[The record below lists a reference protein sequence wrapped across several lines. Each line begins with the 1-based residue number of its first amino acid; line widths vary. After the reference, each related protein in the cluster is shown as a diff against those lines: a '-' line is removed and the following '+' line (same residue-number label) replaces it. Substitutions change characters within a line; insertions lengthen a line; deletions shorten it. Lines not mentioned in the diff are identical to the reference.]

1 MNFEPAPL
9 IATAEAPLPE
19 GMRAFWH
26 QGAGGAR
33 LRAAIAPSDG
43 PARGGVIL
51 SPGRTEPIEK
61 YFEVT
66 GELQARGF
74 WVLVHDWRG
83 QGLSQRL
90 LPDRLQGHASGPGD
104 FLEDFARL
112 LNDAEPLLP
121 RPWISL
127 SHSMGG
133 ALVAMALAAGERRFA
148 GAVLSSPMMGLTA
161 ARRLP
166 LEAARLIAHGMV
178 RAGRAGAWVMKD
190 GFDPMLGSFDRNILT
205 HDERRYE
212 RYRAQLAA
220 CPDLALGGPTW
231 GWLAFAFDCAAEL
244 ARPAAARAAT
254 LPLTVVA
261 AGEDLLVQ
269 TAPARRYA
277 ERAPQG
283 RYAEIA
289 GAYHEV
295 LMETDARR
303 ALVWREFD
311 ALAERAAVG
320 RLGSQAP

>member
-1 MNFEPAPL
+1 
-9 IATAEAPLPE
+9 
-19 GMRAFWH
+19 
-26 QGAGGAR
+26 
-33 LRAAIAPSDG
+33 
-43 PARGGVIL
+43 VIV

-74 WVLVHDWRG
+74 FVLVHDWRG
-83 QGLSQRL
+83 QGLSHRP
-90 LPDRLQGHASGPGD
+90 LPDRLKGHASGAGD
-104 FLEDFARL
+104 FLRDFRRL
-112 LNDAEPLLP
+112 LDDAEPLLP
-121 RPWISL
+121 KPWITL
-127 SHSMGG
+127 GHSMGG
-133 ALVAMALAAGERRFA
+133 ALVAMALAAGERRFS
-148 GAVLSSPMMGLTA
+148 GAFLSSPMMGLQA

-166 LEAARLIAHGMV
+166 LEAARLIARGMV
-178 RAGRAGAWVMKD
+178 RAGRGEALALKD
-190 GFDPMLGSFDRNILT
+190 GFNPMLGPFDSNILT
-205 HDERRYE
+205 HDQRRYE

-220 CPDLALGGPTW
+220 CPELALGGPSW

-244 ARPAAARAAT
+244 ARPSAARAAN

-261 AGEDLLVQ
+261 ASEDHLVQ

-311 ALAERAAVG
+311 ELAGRAAAGLARSAAQSKAKASQPQVG
-320 RLGSQAP
+320 PPSASSGQAASWAR

>member
-1 MNFEPAPL
+1 VNLAPAPL

-19 GMRAFWH
+19 GMSAFWH
-26 QGAGGAR
+26 DGAGGAR

-43 PARGGVIL
+43 PARGAVIL

-83 QGLSQRL
+83 QGLSHRL
-90 LPDRLQGHASGPGD
+90 LGDRLKGHAAGAGD
-104 FLEDFARL
+104 FLDDFRRL
-112 LNDAEPLLP
+112 LDHAEPLLP

-127 SHSMGG
+127 GHSMGG
-133 ALVAMALAAGERRFA
+133 ALAAMALAAGERRFS
-148 GAVLSSPMMGLTA
+148 GAFLTSPMMGLEA

-166 LEAARLIAHGMV
+166 LEVARLIARGMV
-178 RAGRAGAWVMKD
+178 RAGRAEAWVYE
-190 GFDPMLGSFDRNILT
+190 GYDPMLGPFDRNILT

-212 RYRAQLAA
+212 RYRGQLAA
-220 CPDLALGGPTW
+220 CPDLALGGVTW

-244 ARPAAARAAT
+244 AKPAAARAAG
-254 LPLTVVA
+254 LPLTVVGA
-261 AGEDLLVQ
+261 SEDRLVQ
-269 TAPARRYA
+269 TGPARRYA

-303 ALVWREFD
+303 ALAWREFD
-311 ALAERAAVG
+311 ELAERAGA
-320 RLGSQAP
+320 

>member
-1 MNFEPAPL
+1 MTLEPAPL
-9 IATAEAPLPE
+9 VATAEAPIPD

-43 PARGGVIL
+43 PARGAVIL

-83 QGLSQRL
+83 HGLSHRL
-90 LPDRLQGHASGPGD
+90 LGDRLKGHAAGAGD
-104 FLEDFARL
+104 FLEDFRRL
-112 LNDAEPLLP
+112 LHEAEPLLP
-121 RPWISL
+121 RPWISFG
-127 SHSMGG
+127 HSMGG
-133 ALVAMALAAGERRFA
+133 ALVAMALAAGERRFS
-148 GAVLSSPMMGLTA
+148 GAFLSSPMMGLEA

-166 LEAARLIAHGMV
+166 LEVARLIAHGMV
-178 RAGRAGAWVMKD
+178 RAGRAEAWVYE
-190 GFDPMLGSFDRNILT
+190 GYDPMLGPFESNILT

-220 CPDLALGGPTW
+220 CPDLALGGVTW
-231 GWLAFAFDCAAEL
+231 GWLAFAFDCAAAL
-244 ARPAAARAAT
+244 AKPAAAD
-254 LPLTVVA
+254 LPLTVVGA
-261 AGEDLLVQ
+261 SEDLLVA

-289 GAYHEV
+289 GAYHEL

-311 ALAERAAVG
+311 ALAG
-320 RLGSQAP
+320 RVAP

>member
-1 MNFEPAPL
+1 MSLAPAPL
-9 IATAEAPLPE
+9 VATAEAPVPE
-19 GMRAFWH
+19 GLRAFWH
-26 QGAGGAR
+26 EGPGGAR

-43 PARGGVIL
+43 PARGAVIV

-90 LPDRLQGHASGPGD
+90 LADRLKGHAAGAGD
-104 FLEDFARL
+104 FLADFRRL
-112 LNDAEPLLP
+112 LDETEPLLP
-121 RPWISL
+121 RPWISFG
-127 SHSMGG
+127 HSMGG
-133 ALVAMALAAGERRFA
+133 ALVAMALAAGERRFS
-148 GAVLSSPMMGLTA
+148 GAFLSSPMMGLQA

-178 RAGRAGAWVMKD
+178 RAGRAEAWVYE
-190 GFDPMLGSFDRNILT
+190 GYDPMLGPFENNILT
-205 HDERRYE
+205 HDERRYA

-220 CPDLALGGPTW
+220 CPDLALGGVTW

-244 ARPAAARAAT
+244 AKPAAARAAG
-254 LPLTVVA
+254 LPLTVVGA
-261 AGEDLLVQ
+261 SEDLLVPI
-269 TAPARRYA
+269 APARRYA

-289 GAYHEV
+289 GAYHEL

-311 ALAERAAVG
+311 ALAG
-320 RLGSQAP
+320 RVAP

>member
-1 MNFEPAPL
+1 MILEPAPL
-9 IATAEAPLPE
+9 VAIAEAPIPA

-26 QGAGGAR
+26 DGADGAR
-33 LRAAIAPSDG
+33 LRAAVAPSDG
-43 PARGGVIL
+43 PARGAVIV

-66 GELQARGF
+66 ADLQARGF
-74 WVLVHDWRG
+74 YVLAHDWRG

-90 LPDRLQGHASGPGD
+90 LPDRLKGHASGPGD
-104 FLEDFARL
+104 FLEDYRRL
-112 LNDAEPLLP
+112 LDDAEALLP
-121 RPWISL
+121 RPWITL
-127 SHSMGG
+127 GHSMGG

-148 GAVLSSPMMGLTA
+148 GAFLSSPMMGLEA

-166 LEAARLIAHGMV
+166 LQAARLIAHGMV
-178 RAGRAGAWVMKD
+178 RAGRGGALALKD
-190 GFDPMLGSFDRNILT
+190 GFDPMLGPFESNILT

-212 RYRAQLAA
+212 RYRAQLRA

-231 GWLAFAFDCAAEL
+231 GWLAFAFDCAADL

-261 AGEDLLVQ
+261 AGEERLVQ

-283 RYAEIA
+283 RFVEIA

-311 ALAERAAVG
+311 ALAARVG
-320 RLGSQAP
+320 A